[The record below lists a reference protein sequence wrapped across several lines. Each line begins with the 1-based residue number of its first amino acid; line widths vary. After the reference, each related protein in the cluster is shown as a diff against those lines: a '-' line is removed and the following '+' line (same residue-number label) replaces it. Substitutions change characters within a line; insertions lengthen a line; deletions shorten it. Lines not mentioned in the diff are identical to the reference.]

1 MRDRENRTNVQ
12 KHRDLYVRTFERPV
26 QKPEPPSG
34 RCLGSGGYH
43 NKLGLTNLLV
53 GKPLVT
59 LDQGGEVGVLE
70 E

>member
-1 MRDRENRTNVQ
+1 MKIEKT
-12 KHRDLYVRTFERPV
+12 PP
-26 QKPEPPSG
+26 KPEPPSG

-59 LDQGGEVGVLE
+59 LEQVGEVGV
-70 E
+70 